1 MRKDLKLFKIVYD
14 FLEQL
19 TDEQLKLLVS
29 DKAKLQLEI
38 AEKTLPPTEPVPL
51 QMPVPLEEI
60 RTKLENFSSR
70 EEATAYLEQLSLH
83 KKELKAIAQNNNI
96 PLSSKETKE
105 QLIKTIVE
113 NTVGAR
119 LKFNALLNID
129 LKKKY

>member
-38 AEKTLPPTEPVPL
+38 AEKALPPTEPVPL

-83 KKELKAIAQNNNI
+83 KKELKAIAENNNI
-96 PLSSKETKE
+96 PLSSKETNE
-105 QLIKTIVE
+105 QMVKTIVE
-113 NTVGAR
+113 NTVGAK
-119 LKFNALLNID
+119 LKFDALLNID
-129 LKKKY
+129 LKRKY

>member
-38 AEKTLPPTEPVPL
+38 AEKTLSPTELVPL

-83 KKELKAIAQNNNI
+83 KRELKAIAENNNI
-96 PLSSKETKE
+96 PLSSKETNE
-105 QLIKTIVE
+105 QMIKTIVE
-113 NTVGAR
+113 NTVGAK
-119 LKFNALLNID
+119 LKFDALLNID
-129 LKKKY
+129 LKRKY

>member
-29 DKAKLQLEI
+29 DKAKLRLEI
-38 AEKTLPPTEPVPL
+38 AEKTLPPTVLVPL

-83 KKELKAIAQNNNI
+83 KKELKAIAENNNI
-96 PLSSKETKE
+96 PLSSKETNE
-105 QLIKTIVE
+105 QMVKTIVE
-113 NTVGAR
+113 NTVGAK
-119 LKFNALLNID
+119 LKFDALLNID
-129 LKKKY
+129 LKRKY

>member
-38 AEKTLPPTEPVPL
+38 AEKALPPTKPVPL

-83 KKELKAIAQNNNI
+83 KKELKAIAENNNI
-96 PLSSKETKE
+96 PLSSKETNE
-105 QLIKTIVE
+105 QMVKTIVE
-113 NTVGAR
+113 NTVGAK
-119 LKFNALLNID
+119 LKFDALLSID
-129 LKKKY
+129 LKRKY

>member
-38 AEKTLPPTEPVPL
+38 TEKILPIAEPVPL
-51 QMPVPLEEI
+51 QMPIHLEEI

-83 KKELKAIAQNNNI
+83 KRELKAIAQNNNI